1 MKNNGIEGGG
11 IVWGCLPLLI
21 AVIVGA
27 VLLSGCVNKHTTV
40 IARQVIVRER
50 ISNRNGTEAWQ
61 ECLYSLGTI
70 RYDTI
75 RRKGYDT
82 AHELPR

>member
-1 MKNNGIEGGG
+1 MKNDGVEGGG

-21 AVIVGA
+21 VVIVGA
-27 VLLSGCVNKHTTV
+27 VLLARCANKHTTMT
-40 IARQVIVRER
+40 ARQVIVRER
-50 ISNRNGTEAWQ
+50 ISNPNGTEVWQ
-61 ECLYSLGTI
+61 ECLYSLDTI